1 MTTMEDFKNAAFP
14 KGLTDPD
21 LVDLYPH
28 AIARMV
34 EDIDAMIKLVA
45 EKEFQRACFTA
56 FKLHGIAALFRMD
69 EFSEALTAIIEALEN
84 KDGHAH
90 VLLED
95 LGAKARIQLRARRN

>member
-1 MTTMEDFKNAAFP
+1 MEDFKNAAFP

-34 EDIDAMIKLVA
+34 EDIDTMITLVA

-69 EFSEALTAIIEALEN
+69 EFSAALTAIIESLEN
-84 KDGHAH
+84 KDSHAS
-90 VLLED
+90 VQLED
-95 LGAKARIQLRARRN
+95 LGAKARLQLCSKRN